1 MNFNNKNKEN
11 ERSFQMILFCFFSRI
26 LRFVGDGRKQS
37 VVFFFE
43 IDSRLLL
50 LLRPFLSFTR
60 PENEINYPT
69 ENIKRSA
76 DVENIG
82 PFAGRSLFFLNKNKK
97 HQPINKM
104 KNIFNK

>member
-11 ERSFQMILFCFFSRI
+11 ERSFQMILFFFFVFFSQI

-43 IDSRLLL
+43 IDSRLL

-82 PFAGRSLFFLNKNKK
+82 PFAGRSLFLKKNKK
-97 HQPINKM
+97 KHQQINKM
-104 KNIFNK
+104 

>member
-1 MNFNNKNKEN
+1 MNFNNKNKKN
-11 ERSFQMILFCFFSRI
+11 ERSFQMILFLSQI
-26 LRFVGDGRKQS
+26 LRFAGDGRKQS

-50 LLRPFLSFTR
+50 LRPFLSFTR
-60 PENEINYPT
+60 PENEIKYPT

-82 PFAGRSLFFLNKNKK
+82 PFAGRSLFSKKKKNKTK
-97 HQPINKM
+97 QNKT
-104 KNIFNK
+104 KQKTSTDK